1 MRNRMKTQKRL
12 NKEVILMMISVWNLL
27 WIIPLSMVAG
37 VGIFAIVASN
47 GGLDGTTKNEP

>member
-1 MRNRMKTQKRL
+1 
-12 NKEVILMMISVWNLL
+12 MMISVWNLL